1 MASKLAITYSASRDL
16 LGMVSEEEY
25 QRFKDQL
32 LEAFQEEWPDAT
44 VAIEDDEE
52 AFVDL
57 DGIGGQ
63 AEQDVRDRIDDIVSE
78 VIDSGDW
85 QDEEDDLY
93 EDEDEADDEEE
104 EDQY

>member
-1 MASKLAITYSASRDL
+1 MASKLAITYSASRDQ
-16 LGMVSEEEY
+16 LGMVSEEEF

-44 VAIEDDEE
+44 VTIDDDEE
-52 AFVDL
+52 ANLDL

-63 AEQDVRDRIDDIVSE
+63 AEQDVRDRVEDIVSE
-78 VIDSGDW
+78 TIESGDW
-85 QDEEDDLY
+85 EDEEDDLY
-93 EDEDEADDEEE
+93 EDEDEVDDEEE